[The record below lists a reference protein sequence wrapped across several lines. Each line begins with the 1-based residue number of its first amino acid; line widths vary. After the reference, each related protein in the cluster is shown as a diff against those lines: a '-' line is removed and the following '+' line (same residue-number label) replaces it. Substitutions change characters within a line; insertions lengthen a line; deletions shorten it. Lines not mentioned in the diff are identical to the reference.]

1 MVNSDSGRDDVE
13 THQVNRVARYFPWT
27 LAAGLLFA
35 LAALALAPLIG
46 LEIRSAFERQAGGVS
61 WPVLFIG
68 VFLCGW
74 LFWWLLMPVWRRVS
88 PLAGAAAGIL
98 VGSFSY
104 PVVIGLAEFS
114 SLILE
119 PAQPVRGGGLDRVVW
134 ITGLSL
140 MTTGFPAILSMAV
153 IGLLG
158 ARALSAIAPP
168 DSLPVKD
175 DAGGSASP
183 LWRRFRWFA
192 LGTAVVVAAVLT
204 ISFAVLSMTPVS
216 VDGLTTRPSPTV
228 PARNHQ
234 EAVAA
239 FAVVRQAEAGMALH
253 ELCPSQLLTHGHK
266 TEKAVIFFHGL
277 TSCPAQGAELARA
290 VYALGYNVYLPRMFG
305 HGEAD
310 PDTLALADL
319 TAEHLVDLANSSTD
333 LAQGLGDEV
342 IVVGLSAGGTIATWI
357 AQNRSDV
364 DHAIPVSPFLGPF
377 VVPPWA
383 TRAATNLVLGLPDM
397 MFWVNP
403 LAPVTAPES
412 GYAFPRPSTHTLAQ
426 VMRLG
431 QAVLMDAARSPP
443 AVGNI
448 SLLLN
453 EADVAVN
460 NRVTEQ
466 LVDLWRAHDRPVAV
480 RALEFSN
487 HLPHDLINPHEIF
500 GDTDLVYSL
509 LAGMIRGEAP

>member
-1 MVNSDSGRDDVE
+1 M
-13 THQVNRVARYFPWT
+13 
-27 LAAGLLFA
+27 AGLLFA
-35 LAALALAPLIG
+35 LAALALAPFLG
-46 LEIRSAFERQAGGVS
+46 LEIRGAFDRKAGGVS
-61 WPVLFIG
+61 WPVLFVG

-74 LFWWLLMPVWRRVS
+74 LFWWLLMPGWRRVS
-88 PLAGAAAGIL
+88 LLAGATAGVL

-104 PVVIGLAEFS
+104 PVVLGLAELS
-114 SLILE
+114 SRIWDTS
-119 PAQPVRGGGLDRVVW
+119 QPGGGFDRVMW

-140 MTTGFPAILSMAV
+140 MTTGFPAVVSLAAV
-153 IGLLG
+153 GLVG
-158 ARALSAIAPP
+158 AWALLAVAPP
-168 DSLPVKD
+168 QSVPTKEP
-175 DAGGSASP
+175 SAVLVSP
-183 LWRRFRWFA
+183 LWRRLRWFA
-192 LGTAVVVAAVLT
+192 AGVAGFVAVVLT
-204 ISFAVLSMTPVS
+204 VSFALLSMTPVA
-216 VDGLTTRPSPTV
+216 VDGLNARPSPTAS
-228 PARNHQ
+228 ARSHQ

-239 FAVVRQAEAGMALH
+239 FAVVRMEEAGMALH

-266 TEKAVIFFHGL
+266 TEVAVIFFHGL
-277 TSCPAQGAELARA
+277 TSCPAQGEELARS
-290 VYALGYNVYLPRMFG
+290 VFELGYNVYLPRMFG

-319 TAEHLVDLANSSTD
+319 TAEHLVDLANGATD
-333 LAQGLGDEV
+333 LAQGLGDDV
-342 IVVGLSAGGTIATWI
+342 VVVGLSAGGTIATWI
-357 AQNRSDV
+357 AQNRTDV

-383 TRAATNLVLGLPDM
+383 TRAATNLVLGLPNM

-412 GYAFPRPSTHTLAQ
+412 GYAFPRPSTHTLGQ

-431 QAVLMDAARSPP
+431 QSVLMDAVEQPP

-448 SLLLN
+448 SFLLN

-460 NRVTEQ
+460 NRVTEE
-466 LVDLWRAHDRPVAV
+466 LVDLWRAHDQPVAV

-509 LAGMIRGEAP
+509 LAGMIRGEEP